1 MHKALLSLLLLKR
14 DLSIVVLVMNE
25 LMKQIPKLRKLM
37 KKFKT
42 QFLFQVHLLKKVFKV
57 KVQEPLLKVQ
67 PLQHARFVFKMHA
80 NV

>member
-14 DLSIVVLVMNE
+14 DLNIVVLVMNE
-25 LMKQIPKLRKLM
+25 LMKQIQKLRKQM
-37 KKFKT
+37 EKFQA

-57 KVQEPLLKVQ
+57 KVQELLWKVQ
-67 PLQHARFVFKMHA
+67 TLQHAKLVFKMNA